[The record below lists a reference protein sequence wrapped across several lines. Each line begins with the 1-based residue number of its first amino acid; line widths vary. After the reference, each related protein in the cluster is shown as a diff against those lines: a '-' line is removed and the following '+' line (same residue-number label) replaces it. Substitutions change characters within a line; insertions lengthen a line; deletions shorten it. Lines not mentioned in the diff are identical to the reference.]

1 MSDTTSH
8 RKSATARRADIV
20 SAARNIF
27 LHQGYA
33 DVGLTDVAAAGEVS
47 RGLVYRHFPGGRSDL
62 FLAVT
67 QDLLGELQE
76 RLRYAASAPFSSA
89 KRMEQLLAA
98 LFAFFQ
104 ERPDAYRFLFRDVWS
119 AREESL
125 EASAIAARAPLLAE
139 VASVMAGTDVPRDE
153 LEVASAGVLGFA
165 LAGVEMAL
173 TGHVGAET
181 AWRVACTYATSQ
193 MQG

>member
-1 MSDTTSH
+1 M
-8 RKSATARRADIV
+8 ARRADIIH
-20 SAARNIF
+20 AARTIF
-27 LHQGYA
+27 LDQGYA

-67 QDLLGELQE
+67 EDLLGELRE
-76 RLRYAASAPFSSA
+76 RLRYAASAPFSPA
-89 KRMEQLLAA
+89 KRMEHLLAA

-104 ERPDAYRFLFRDVWS
+104 ERPDAYRFLFRDVWA
-119 AREESL
+119 AREESI
-125 EASAIAARAPLLAE
+125 EASAVAARASVLAE
-139 VASVMAGTDVPRDE
+139 LASVMAGTDVPRDE

-173 TGHVGAET
+173 AGRVEAET
-181 AWRVACTYATSQ
+181 AWRVACRYATSQ
-193 MQG
+193 MER